1 MNLSVRRPFSRL
13 RIAEP
18 YQATSVV
25 DSTMTHEIKR
35 TYRYRIY
42 PNEGQRQELARTFG
56 CSRWVYNW
64 ALETKTKAYY
74 QDEKSLSF
82 TDLSSR
88 LTSKK
93 KEEETEWLSEVSA
106 VTLQQS
112 LRNLNQ
118 AFTNFF
124 EGRAEYP
131 SFKSKKD
138 DQTARYVGTAFD
150 IRKEN
155 GKRKLRLSKMPGLI
169 NIRWSRELPSEPSSC
184 TVTKNAA
191 GQYHVCLVCSEEI
204 QTLPRVNGEDGD
216 LRFVGVDLGIE
227 SLLTLST
234 GEKVGNPRWF
244 ENEYERLRREQQKLS
259 RKEKGSNNWVRQKK
273 RVAKVHQ
280 RIQDRRKDFIEKLTT
295 RLVESWDVIVVEDL
309 SVKAMQQNGSLA
321 RHIGQAGWGQIVRR
335 LRDKCEWYGRTL
347 VIADRWFPSSQRCSE
362 CGHLGR
368 KKPLDVRDWTCS
380 ECGEHH
386 DRDINAAKNLSRV
399 GQTRIYAP
407 GDLGKSDAFEVVG
420 SGR

>member
-1 MNLSVRRPFSRL
+1 MK
-13 RIAEP
+13 
-18 YQATSVV
+18 
-25 DSTMTHEIKR
+25 HEIKR
-35 TYRYRIY
+35 TYRYRLY
-42 PNEGQRQELARTFG
+42 PNEAQKQKLARTFG

-64 ALETKTKAYY
+64 ALETKTKAHY
-74 QDEKSLSF
+74 QDEESLSF

-93 KEEETEWLSEVSA
+93 KEEETKWLSEVSA

-131 SFKSKKD
+131 SFKSKKG

-150 IRKEN
+150 IREEN

-191 GQYHVCLVCSEEI
+191 GQYHVCFVCTEEVEL
-204 QTLPRVNGEDGD
+204 LPRVNGENGA
-216 LRFVGVDLGIE
+216 LEFVGVDLGTE
-227 SLLTLST
+227 SLVTLST

-244 ENEYERLRREQQKLS
+244 ENEYKRLRREQQKLS
-259 RKEKGSNNWVRQKK
+259 RKEKGSNNWERQRK

-295 RLVESWDVIVVEDL
+295 RLVKNFDVIVVEDL
-309 SVKAMQQNGSLA
+309 SVKNMQQNGRLA
-321 RHIGQAGWGQIVRR
+321 RHITQAGWSQIVRR
-335 LRDKCEWYGRTL
+335 LRDKCKWYGRTL
-347 VIADRWFPSSQRCSE
+347 VIADKWFPSSQRCSE
-362 CGHLGR
+362 CGHIDG

-380 ECGEHH
+380 ECGQHH

-399 GQTRIYAP
+399 GQTRIQAP
-407 GDLGKSDAFEVVG
+407 ETLPKSESFEIVVG
-420 SGR
+420 QGMSEPARESK

>member
-1 MNLSVRRPFSRL
+1 
-13 RIAEP
+13 
-18 YQATSVV
+18 
-25 DSTMTHEIKR
+25 MTHKIKR
-35 TYRYRIY
+35 TYRYRLY
-42 PNEGQRQELARTFG
+42 PNEAQKQELACTFG

-74 QDEKSLSF
+74 QDEESLSF
-82 TDLSSR
+82 TDLSGR

-131 SFKSKKD
+131 SFKSKKG

-150 IRKEN
+150 IREEN

-169 NIRWSRELPSEPSSC
+169 RIRWSRGLPSEPSSC

-191 GQYHVCLVCSEEI
+191 GQYHVCFVCTEEV
-204 QTLPRVNGEDGD
+204 QTLPRVNGENGD
-216 LRFVGVDLGIE
+216 LEFVGVDLGIE
-227 SLLTLST
+227 SLVTLST

-259 RKEKGSNNWVRQKK
+259 HKEKGSNNWERQRK

-295 RLVESWDVIVVEDL
+295 RLVEKFDVIVVEDL
-309 SVKAMQQNGSLA
+309 SVKNLQQNGKLA
-321 RHIGQAGWGQIVRR
+321 RHITQAGWNQIVQR
-335 LRDKCEWYGRTL
+335 LRDKCQWYGRTL
-347 VIADRWFPSSQRCSE
+347 VVADKWFPSSQRCSE
-362 CGHLGR
+362 CGHVSG
-368 KKPLDVRDWTCS
+368 KKSLDVREWTCN
-380 ECGEHH
+380 ECGEDH

-399 GQTRIYAP
+399 GQTRIHAP
-407 GDLGKSDAFEVVG
+407 GDLGKPDAFEVVG

>member
-1 MNLSVRRPFSRL
+1 
-13 RIAEP
+13 
-18 YQATSVV
+18 
-25 DSTMTHEIKR
+25 MTHEIKR

-42 PNEGQRQELARTFG
+42 PNSEQRQELARTFG

-74 QDEKSLSF
+74 QDKESLSF
-82 TDLSSR
+82 TDLSGR

-131 SFKSKKD
+131 SFKSKRG

-150 IRKEN
+150 IREETSMRSR

-191 GQYHVCLVCSEEI
+191 GQYHVCFVCTEEAHL
-204 QTLPRVNGEDGD
+204 LPRVNGEDGD
-216 LRFVGVDLGIE
+216 LAFVGVDLGIE
-227 SLLTLST
+227 SLAVLST

-244 ENEYERLRREQQKLS
+244 ENEYKRLRREQQKLS
-259 RKEKGSNNWVRQKK
+259 RKEKKGPNGPSNNWKRQRQ

-295 RLVESWDVIVVEDL
+295 RLARNFDVIVVEDL
-309 SVKAMQQNGSLA
+309 SVKNMQQNGKLA
-321 RHIGQAGWGQIVRR
+321 RHIGQAGWSQIVRR

-347 VIADRWFPSSQRCSE
+347 VIADKWFPSTKRCSACRHIGE
-362 CGHLGR
+362 S
-368 KKPLDVRDWTCS
+368 KPLDVREWTCS
-380 ECGEHH
+380 ECGSHH
-386 DRDINAAKNLSRV
+386 DRDVNAAKNLSRV
-399 GQTRIYAP
+399 GQTRTEAIASKAP
-407 GDLGKSDAFEVVG
+407 GDLGKPDAFEVVG

>member
-1 MNLSVRRPFSRL
+1 MK
-13 RIAEP
+13 
-18 YQATSVV
+18 
-25 DSTMTHEIKR
+25 HEIKR
-35 TYRYRIY
+35 TYRYRLY
-42 PNEGQRQELARTFG
+42 PNEAQKQKLARTFG

-64 ALETKTKAYY
+64 ALETKTKAHY
-74 QDEKSLSF
+74 QDEESLSF

-93 KEEETEWLSEVSA
+93 KEEETKWLSEVSA

-131 SFKSKKD
+131 SFKSKKG

-150 IRKEN
+150 IREEN

-169 NIRWSRELPSEPSSC
+169 NIRWSRELPSKPSSC

-191 GQYHVCLVCSEEI
+191 GQYHVCFVCTEEVRR
-204 QTLPRVNGEDGD
+204 LPRVNGEGGD
-216 LRFVGVDLGIE
+216 LEFVGVDLGIE
-227 SLLTLST
+227 SLAVLST

-244 ENEYERLRREQQKLS
+244 ENEQERLRREQQKLS
-259 RKEKGSNNWVRQKK
+259 RKEKGSNNWERQRK

-295 RLVESWDVIVVEDL
+295 RLVEKFDVIVVEDL
-309 SVKAMQQNGSLA
+309 SVKNMQQDGNLA
-321 RHIGQAGWGQIVRR
+321 RHITQAGWNQIVRR

-347 VIADRWFPSSQRCSE
+347 VIADKWFPSSQRCSE
-362 CGHLGR
+362 CGHVDG
-368 KKPLDVRDWTCS
+368 KKPLSVRDWTCS
-380 ECGEHH
+380 ECGTCH

-399 GQTRIYAP
+399 GQTRIQAP
-407 GDLGKSDAFEVVG
+407 ETLPKSESFEIVVG
-420 SGR
+420 QGMSEPARESK

>member
-1 MNLSVRRPFSRL
+1 MK
-13 RIAEP
+13 
-18 YQATSVV
+18 
-25 DSTMTHEIKR
+25 HEIKR
-35 TYRYRIY
+35 TYRYRLY
-42 PNEGQRQELARTFG
+42 PDEAQKAELARTFG

-74 QDEKSLSF
+74 QDEESLSF
-82 TDLSSR
+82 TDLSGR

-118 AFTNFF
+118 AFTGFF

-131 SFKSKKD
+131 SFKSKRG

-150 IRKEN
+150 IREDTSMRSG

-184 TVTKNAA
+184 TVTKNPA
-191 GQYHVCLVCSEEI
+191 GQYHVCFVCTEDVHL
-204 QTLPRVNGEDGD
+204 LPRVNGEDGD
-216 LRFVGVDLGIE
+216 LAFVGVDLGIE
-227 SLLTLST
+227 SLAVLST

-244 ENEYERLRREQQKLS
+244 ENEYKRLRREQQKLS
-259 RKEKGSNNWVRQKK
+259 RKEKGSNNWRRQRK
-273 RVAKVHQ
+273 RVAKIHQ
-280 RIQDRRKDFIEKLTT
+280 RIQDRRKNFIEKLTT
-295 RLVESWDVIVVEDL
+295 RLVENFDAIVVENL
-309 SVKAMQQNGSLA
+309 SVKNMQQNGRLA
-321 RHIGQAGWGQIVRR
+321 RHITQAGWGQIVRR

-347 VIADRWFPSSQRCSE
+347 VIADKWFPSSQRCSE
-362 CGHLGR
+362 CGHIDG
-368 KKPLDVRDWTCS
+368 KKPLDVREWTCS
-380 ECGEHH
+380 ECGAHH
-386 DRDINAAKNLSRV
+386 NRDINAAKNLSRV
-399 GQTRIYAP
+399 GQTRIQAP
-407 GDLGKSDAFEVVG
+407 GDLGKPDAFEVVG

>member
-1 MNLSVRRPFSRL
+1 MK
-13 RIAEP
+13 
-18 YQATSVV
+18 
-25 DSTMTHEIKR
+25 HEIKR
-35 TYRYRIY
+35 TYRYRLY
-42 PNEGQRQELARTFG
+42 PNEAQKQKLARTFG

-64 ALETKTKAYY
+64 ALETKTKAHY
-74 QDEKSLSF
+74 QDEESLSF

-93 KEEETEWLSEVSA
+93 KEEETKWLSEVSA

-131 SFKSKKD
+131 SFKLKKG

-150 IRKEN
+150 IREEN

-169 NIRWSRELPSEPSSC
+169 NIRWSRELPSKPSSC

-191 GQYHVCLVCSEEI
+191 GQYHVCFVCTEEVEL
-204 QTLPRVNGEDGD
+204 LPRVNGENGD
-216 LRFVGVDLGIE
+216 LEFVGVDLGIE
-227 SLLTLST
+227 SLVTLST

-259 RKEKGSNNWVRQKK
+259 RKEKGSNNWERQRK

-295 RLVESWDVIVVEDL
+295 RLVKNFDVIVVEDL
-309 SVKAMQQNGSLA
+309 SVKNMQQNGRLA
-321 RHIGQAGWGQIVRR
+321 RHITQAGWSQIVRR
-335 LRDKCEWYGRTL
+335 LRDKCKWYGRTL
-347 VIADRWFPSSQRCSE
+347 VIADKWFPSSQRCSE
-362 CGHLGR
+362 CGHIDG

-380 ECGEHH
+380 ECGQHH

-399 GQTRIYAP
+399 GQTRIQAP
-407 GDLGKSDAFEVVG
+407 ETLPKSESFEIVVG
-420 SGR
+420 QGMSEPARESK

>member
-1 MNLSVRRPFSRL
+1 MIFADNV
-13 RIAEP
+13 
-18 YQATSVV
+18 
-25 DSTMTHEIKR
+25 MKHEIKR

-42 PNEGQRQELARTFG
+42 PNEAQRAELARTFG

-74 QDEKSLSF
+74 QDEETLSF
-82 TDLSSR
+82 TDLSGR
-88 LTSKK
+88 LTDKK
-93 KEEETEWLSEVSA
+93 REEETEWLLEVSA

-131 SFKSKKD
+131 SFKSKKG

-150 IRKEN
+150 IREEN

-191 GQYHVCLVCSEEI
+191 GQYHVCFVCTEEADL
-204 QTLPRVNGEDGD
+204 LPRADGENGD
-216 LRFVGVDLGIE
+216 LEPVGVDLGIE
-227 SLLTLST
+227 SLVTLST
-234 GEKVGNPRWF
+234 GEKVGNPRWL
-244 ENEYERLRREQQKLS
+244 ENEQERPRREQQKLS
-259 RKEKGSNNWVRQKK
+259 RKEKKGLGGLSNNWERQRK

-295 RLVESWDVIVVEDL
+295 RLVHDFDVI
-309 SVKAMQQNGSLA
+309 
-321 RHIGQAGWGQIVRR
+321 
-335 LRDKCEWYGRTL
+335 
-347 VIADRWFPSSQRCSE
+347 
-362 CGHLGR
+362 
-368 KKPLDVRDWTCS
+368 
-380 ECGEHH
+380 
-386 DRDINAAKNLSRV
+386 
-399 GQTRIYAP
+399 
-407 GDLGKSDAFEVVG
+407 
-420 SGR
+420 

>member
-1 MNLSVRRPFSRL
+1 MIFADNV
-13 RIAEP
+13 
-18 YQATSVV
+18 
-25 DSTMTHEIKR
+25 MKHEIKR
-35 TYRYRIY
+35 TYRYRLY
-42 PNEGQRQELARTFG
+42 PGEAQKAELARTFG

-74 QDEKSLSF
+74 QDEESLSF

-124 EGRAEYP
+124 EGRTEYP
-131 SFKSKKD
+131 SFKSKKG

-150 IRKEN
+150 IREEN

-191 GQYHVCLVCSEEI
+191 GQYHVCFVCTEEVR
-204 QTLPRVNGEDGD
+204 QLPRVNGEGGD
-216 LRFVGVDLGIE
+216 LEFVGVDLGIE
-227 SLLTLST
+227 SLVILST

-244 ENEYERLRREQQKLS
+244 ENEQERLRREQQKLS
-259 RKEKGSNNWVRQKK
+259 RKEKGSNNWERQRK

-280 RIQDRRKDFIEKLTT
+280 RIQDRRRDFIEKLTT
-295 RLVESWDVIVVEDL
+295 RLIENFDVIVVEDL
-309 SVKAMQQNGSLA
+309 SVKNMQQNGKLA
-321 RHIGQAGWGQIVRR
+321 RHITQAGWSQIVRR

-347 VIADRWFPSSQRCSE
+347 VIADKWFPSSQRCSE
-362 CGHLGR
+362 CGHVDG
-368 KKPLDVRDWTCS
+368 KKSLDVRDWTCD
-380 ECGEHH
+380 ECGTCH

-399 GQTRIYAP
+399 GQTRIQAP
-407 GDLGKSDAFEVVG
+407 GDLGKPDAFEVVG

>member
-1 MNLSVRRPFSRL
+1 MK
-13 RIAEP
+13 
-18 YQATSVV
+18 
-25 DSTMTHEIKR
+25 HEIKR
-35 TYRYRIY
+35 TYRYRLY
-42 PNEGQRQELARTFG
+42 PNEAQKQKLARTFG

-64 ALETKTKAYY
+64 ALETKTKAHY
-74 QDEKSLSF
+74 QDEESLSF

-93 KEEETEWLSEVSA
+93 KEEETKWLSEVSA

-131 SFKSKKD
+131 SFKSKKG

-169 NIRWSRELPSEPSSC
+169 NIRWSRELPSKPSSC

-191 GQYHVCLVCSEEI
+191 GQYHVCFVCTEEVEL
-204 QTLPRVNGEDGD
+204 LPRVNGENGA
-216 LRFVGVDLGIE
+216 LEFVGVDLGTE
-227 SLLTLST
+227 SLVTLST

-259 RKEKGSNNWVRQKK
+259 RKEKGSNNWERQRK

-295 RLVESWDVIVVEDL
+295 RLVKNFDVIVVEDL
-309 SVKAMQQNGSLA
+309 SVKNMQQNGRLA
-321 RHIGQAGWGQIVRR
+321 RHITQAGWSQIVRR
-335 LRDKCEWYGRTL
+335 LRDKCKWYGRTL
-347 VIADRWFPSSQRCSE
+347 VIADKWFPSSQRCSE
-362 CGHLGR
+362 CGHIDG

-380 ECGEHH
+380 ECGQHH

-399 GQTRIYAP
+399 GQTRIQAP
-407 GDLGKSDAFEVVG
+407 ETLPKSESFEIVVG
-420 SGR
+420 QGMSEPARESK

>member
-1 MNLSVRRPFSRL
+1 MK
-13 RIAEP
+13 
-18 YQATSVV
+18 
-25 DSTMTHEIKR
+25 HEIKR
-35 TYRYRIY
+35 TYRYRLY
-42 PNEGQRQELARTFG
+42 PNEAQKQKLARTFG

-64 ALETKTKAYY
+64 ALETKTKAHY
-74 QDEKSLSF
+74 QDEESLSF

-93 KEEETEWLSEVSA
+93 KEEETKWLSEVSA

-131 SFKSKKD
+131 SFKSKKG

-150 IRKEN
+150 IREEN

-191 GQYHVCLVCSEEI
+191 GQYHVCFVCTEEVEL
-204 QTLPRVNGEDGD
+204 LPRVNGENGA
-216 LRFVGVDLGIE
+216 LEFVGVDLGTE
-227 SLLTLST
+227 SLVTLST

-259 RKEKGSNNWVRQKK
+259 RKEKGSNNWERQRK

-295 RLVESWDVIVVEDL
+295 RLVENFDVIVVEDL

-321 RHIGQAGWGQIVRR
+321 RHISQAGWNQIIRR

-347 VIADRWFPSSQRCSE
+347 VIADKWFPSSQRCSE
-362 CGHLGR
+362 CGHIDG
-368 KKPLDVRDWTCS
+368 KKSLDVRDWTCS
-380 ECGEHH
+380 ECGQHH

-399 GQTRIYAP
+399 GQTRIQAP
-407 GDLGKSDAFEVVG
+407 ETLPKSESFEIVVG
-420 SGR
+420 QGMSEPARESK

>member
-1 MNLSVRRPFSRL
+1 MKN
-13 RIAEP
+13 
-18 YQATSVV
+18 
-25 DSTMTHEIKR
+25 EIKR
-35 TYRYRIY
+35 TYRYRLY
-42 PNEGQRQELARTFG
+42 PNEAQKAELARTFG

-74 QDEKSLSF
+74 QDEESIGF
-82 TDLSSR
+82 ADLSRR
-88 LTSKK
+88 LTQQKK
-93 KEEETEWLSEVSA
+93 SEETEWLQEVSA

-131 SFKSKKD
+131 SFKSKRSR
-138 DQTARYVGTAFD
+138 QTARYVGSAFD

-155 GKRKLRLSKMPGLI
+155 GKRRLRLSKMPGLI

-191 GQYHVCLVCSEEI
+191 GQYHVCFACTEEVKS
-204 QTLPRVNGEDGD
+204 LPRVNGEDGD
-216 LRFVGVDLGIE
+216 LKPVGVDLGIE
-227 SLLTLST
+227 SLAVLST

-244 ENEYERLRREQQKLS
+244 ENEYKRLRREQQKLS
-259 RKEKGSNNWVRQKK
+259 RKEKGSNNRQRQRK
-273 RVAKVHQ
+273 RVAKIHQ

-295 RLVESWDVIVVEDL
+295 RLARTFDVIVVENL
-309 SVKAMQQNGSLA
+309 SVKNMQQNGRLA
-321 RHIGQAGWGQIVRR
+321 RHITQAGWSQIVRR

-347 VIADRWFPSSQRCSE
+347 VIADKWFPSTKRCSA
-362 CGHLGR
+362 CGHIGES
-368 KKPLDVRDWTCS
+368 KPLDVREWTCS
-380 ECGEHH
+380 ECGTHH

-399 GQTRIYAP
+399 GQTRTEAIASKAP
-407 GDLGKSDAFEVVG
+407 GDLGKPDAFEVVG

>member
-1 MNLSVRRPFSRL
+1 MK
-13 RIAEP
+13 
-18 YQATSVV
+18 
-25 DSTMTHEIKR
+25 HEIKR
-35 TYRYRIY
+35 TYRYRLY
-42 PNEGQRQELARTFG
+42 PNEAQKQKLARTFG

-64 ALETKTKAYY
+64 ALETKTKAHY
-74 QDEKSLSF
+74 QDEESLSF

-93 KEEETEWLSEVSA
+93 KEEETKWLSEVSA

-131 SFKSKKD
+131 SFKSKKG

-150 IRKEN
+150 IREEN

-191 GQYHVCLVCSEEI
+191 GQYHVCFVCTEEVEL
-204 QTLPRVNGEDGD
+204 LPRVNGENGD
-216 LRFVGVDLGIE
+216 LEFVGVDLGIE
-227 SLLTLST
+227 SLVTLST

-244 ENEYERLRREQQKLS
+244 ENEYKRLRREQQKLS
-259 RKEKGSNNWVRQKK
+259 RKEKGSNNWERQRK

-295 RLVESWDVIVVEDL
+295 RLVKNFDVIVVEDL
-309 SVKAMQQNGSLA
+309 SVKNMQQNGRLA
-321 RHIGQAGWGQIVRR
+321 RHITQAGWSQIVRR
-335 LRDKCEWYGRTL
+335 LRDKCKWYGRTL
-347 VIADRWFPSSQRCSE
+347 VIADKWFPSSQRCSE
-362 CGHLGR
+362 CGHIDG
-368 KKPLDVRDWTCS
+368 KKPLGRRSWTCS
-380 ECGEHH
+380 ECGQHH

-399 GQTRIYAP
+399 GQTRIQAP
-407 GDLGKSDAFEVVG
+407 ETLPKSESFEIVVG
-420 SGR
+420 QGMSEPARESK

>member
-1 MNLSVRRPFSRL
+1 MRN
-13 RIAEP
+13 
-18 YQATSVV
+18 
-25 DSTMTHEIKR
+25 EIKR
-35 TYRYRIY
+35 TYRYRLY
-42 PNEGQRQELARTFG
+42 PSEAQKAELARTFG

-74 QDEKSLSF
+74 QDEESLSF
-82 TDLSSR
+82 TGLSSR

-93 KEEETEWLSEVSA
+93 KEDETKWLSEVSA

-131 SFKSKKD
+131 SFKSKKG

-150 IRKEN
+150 IREEN

-169 NIRWSRELPSEPSSC
+169 NIRWSRELPSQPSSC

-191 GQYHVCLVCSEEI
+191 GQYHVCFVCTEEVEL
-204 QTLPRVNGEDGD
+204 LPRVNGEDGD
-216 LRFVGVDLGIE
+216 LKPVGVDLGIE
-227 SLLTLST
+227 SLVTLST

-244 ENEYERLRREQQKLS
+244 ENEQERLRREQQKLS
-259 RKEKGSNNWVRQKK
+259 RKEKGSNNWERQRK

-295 RLVESWDVIVVEDL
+295 RLVENFDIIVVEDL
-309 SVKAMQQNGSLA
+309 SVKSMQQNKNLA
-321 RHIGQAGWGQIVRR
+321 RHISQAGWGQIVRR

-347 VIADRWFPSSQRCSE
+347 VVSDKWFPSSQRCSE
-362 CGHLGR
+362 CGHVDG
-368 KKPLDVRDWTCS
+368 KKPLDVRDWTCN
-380 ECGEHH
+380 ECGAHH
-386 DRDINAAKNLSRV
+386 DRDVNAAKNLSRV
-399 GQTRIYAP
+399 GQTRIQAP
-407 GDLGKSDAFEVVG
+407 GQLDKTDAFEVVG
-420 SGR
+420 TAG

>member
-1 MNLSVRRPFSRL
+1 
-13 RIAEP
+13 
-18 YQATSVV
+18 
-25 DSTMTHEIKR
+25 MTHEIKR

-42 PNEGQRQELARTFG
+42 PNEVQKQELARTFG

-74 QDEKSLSF
+74 QDEESLSF

-93 KEEETEWLSEVSA
+93 KKEETEWLSNVSA

-124 EGRAEYP
+124 EDRAEYP
-131 SFKSKKD
+131 SFKSKHG

-150 IRKEN
+150 LREEN
-155 GKRKLRLSKMPGLI
+155 GRRKLFLSKMPGLI
-169 NIRWSRELPSEPSSC
+169 NVRWSRKLPAEPSSC

-191 GQYHVCLVCSEEI
+191 GQYHVCFVCTEEI
-204 QTLPRVNGEDGD
+204 ETLPRTKGGPN
-216 LRFVGVDLGIE
+216 FVGVDLGIE
-227 SLLTLST
+227 SLAALST
-234 GEKVGNPRWF
+234 GEKAGNPRWF

-259 RKEKGSNNWVRQKK
+259 RKEKGSHNWKRQKK

-295 RLVESWDVIVVEDL
+295 RLVENFDVIVVEDL
-309 SVKAMQQNGSLA
+309 SVKAMQQNGNLA

-347 VIADRWFPSSQRCSE
+347 VIADKWFPSSQRCSE
-362 CGHLGR
+362 CGHVDG
-368 KKPLDVRDWTCS
+368 KKLLDVRDWTCP

-399 GQTRIYAP
+399 GQTRIEANASEAP
-407 GDLGKSDAFEVVG
+407 GDLGKPDAFEVVG

>member
-1 MNLSVRRPFSRL
+1 MIF
-13 RIAEP
+13 A
-18 YQATSVV
+18 
-25 DSTMTHEIKR
+25 DHEIKR
-35 TYRYRIY
+35 TYRYRLY
-42 PNEGQRQELARTFG
+42 PNEAQRAELARTFG

-74 QDEKSLSF
+74 QDEESLSF

-131 SFKSKKD
+131 SFKSKKG

-150 IRKEN
+150 VREKN
-155 GKRKLRLSKMPGLI
+155 GKQKLRLSKMPGLI

-191 GQYHVCLVCSEEI
+191 GQYHVCFVCTEEI
-204 QTLPRVNGEDGD
+204 QTLPRVNGENGD
-216 LRFVGVDLGIE
+216 LEFVGVDLGID
-227 SLLTLST
+227 SLVTLST
-234 GEKVGNPRWF
+234 GEKAGNPRWF
-244 ENEYERLRREQQKLS
+244 ENEQERLRREQQRLS
-259 RKEKGSNNWVRQKK
+259 RKEKGSNNWERQRK

-295 RLVESWDVIVVEDL
+295 RLVEKFDVIVVEDL
-309 SVKAMQQNGSLA
+309 SVKNMQQNGKLA
-321 RHIGQAGWGQIVRR
+321 RHITQAGWSQIVRR
-335 LRDKCEWYGRTL
+335 LRDKCKWYGRTL
-347 VIADRWFPSSQRCSE
+347 VIADKWFPSSQRCSE
-362 CGHLGR
+362 CGHVDG
-368 KKPLDVRDWTCS
+368 KKSLDVRDWTCD
-380 ECGEHH
+380 ECGTCH

-399 GQTRIYAP
+399 GQTRIQAP
-407 GDLGKSDAFEVVG
+407 GDLGKPDAFEVVG

>member
-1 MNLSVRRPFSRL
+1 MK
-13 RIAEP
+13 
-18 YQATSVV
+18 
-25 DSTMTHEIKR
+25 HEIKR
-35 TYRYRIY
+35 TYRYRLY
-42 PNEGQRQELARTFG
+42 PNEAQKAELARTFG

-74 QDEKSLSF
+74 QDEESLSF

-131 SFKSKKD
+131 SFKSKKG

-150 IRKEN
+150 IREEN
-155 GKRKLRLSKMPGLI
+155 GKRKLRLSKMPGLM
-169 NIRWSRELPSEPSSC
+169 NIRWSRELPSKPSSC

-191 GQYHVCLVCSEEI
+191 GQYHVCFVCTEEVKL
-204 QTLPRVNGEDGD
+204 LPRVNGEDGD
-216 LRFVGVDLGIE
+216 LKPVGVDLGIE
-227 SLLTLST
+227 SLVTLST

-259 RKEKGSNNWVRQKK
+259 RKEKGSNNWERQRK

-295 RLVESWDVIVVEDL
+295 RLAHDFDVIVVEDL
-309 SVKAMQQNGSLA
+309 SVKNMQQNENLA
-321 RHIGQAGWGQIVRR
+321 RHIGQAGWNQIVRR

-347 VIADRWFPSSQRCSE
+347 VIADKWFPSSQRCSE
-362 CGHLGR
+362 CGHVDGE
-368 KKPLDVRDWTCS
+368 KPLEVRSWTCS
-380 ECGEHH
+380 ECDAEH

-399 GQTRIYAP
+399 GQTRIQAP
-407 GDLGKSDAFEVVG
+407 GDLGKPDAFEVVG

>member
-1 MNLSVRRPFSRL
+1 
-13 RIAEP
+13 
-18 YQATSVV
+18 
-25 DSTMTHEIKR
+25 MTHEIKR
-35 TYRYRIY
+35 TYQYRIY

-118 AFTNFF
+118 AFINFF

-131 SFKSKKD
+131 SFKSKKG
-138 DQTARYVGTAFD
+138 DQTARYVGSSFD
-150 IRKEN
+150 TRKEN
-155 GKRKLRLSKMPGLI
+155 GKRKLWLSKMPGLV

-191 GQYHVCLVCSEEI
+191 GQYHVCFVCSEEI

-244 ENEYERLRREQQKLS
+244 ENKYDRLRREQQKLS

-309 SVKAMQQNGSLA
+309 SVKAMQQNESLA
-321 RHIGQAGWGQIVRR
+321 RHMGQAGWGQIVRR
-335 LRDKCEWYGRTL
+335 LRDKCRWYGRTL
-347 VIADRWFPSSQRCSE
+347 VIADKWFPSSQRCSE
-362 CGHLGR
+362 CGNVDD
-368 KKPLDVRDWTCS
+368 KKPLDVRDWTCP

-386 DRDINAAKNLSRV
+386 DRDINAARNLSRV
-399 GQTRIYAP
+399 GQIRLQAP
-407 GDLGKSDAFEVVG
+407 GDLGKPDAFEVVG

>member
-1 MNLSVRRPFSRL
+1 M
-13 RIAEP
+13 
-18 YQATSVV
+18 VV
-25 DSTMTHEIKR
+25 ADIVMKHEIKR

-42 PNEGQRQELARTFG
+42 PNSEQRQELARTFG

-74 QDEKSLSF
+74 QDEESLSF

-88 LTSKK
+88 LTDKK
-93 KEEETEWLSEVSA
+93 RKEETEWLSEVSA

-131 SFKSKKD
+131 SFKSKKG

-150 IRKEN
+150 IREEN

-169 NIRWSRELPSEPSSC
+169 NIRWSRELPSKPSSC

-191 GQYHVCLVCSEEI
+191 GQYHVCFVCTEEVR
-204 QTLPRVNGEDGD
+204 QLPRVNGEGGD
-216 LRFVGVDLGIE
+216 LEFVGVDLGIE
-227 SLLTLST
+227 SLVTLST
-234 GEKVGNPRWF
+234 GEKAGNPRWF
-244 ENEYERLRREQQKLS
+244 ENEQERLRREQQKLS
-259 RKEKGSNNWVRQKK
+259 RKEKGSNNWERQRK

-295 RLVESWDVIVVEDL
+295 RLVENFDVIVVEDL
-309 SVKAMQQNGSLA
+309 SVKNMQQNGNLA
-321 RHIGQAGWGQIVRR
+321 RHITQAGWSQIVRR

-347 VIADRWFPSSQRCSE
+347 VIADKWFPSSQRCSE
-362 CGHLGR
+362 CGHVDG
-368 KKPLDVRDWTCS
+368 KKPLGVRDWTCS
-380 ECGEHH
+380 ECGAHH

-399 GQTRIYAP
+399 GQTRIHAP
-407 GDLGKSDAFEVVG
+407 GDLGKPDAFEVVG

>member
-1 MNLSVRRPFSRL
+1 
-13 RIAEP
+13 
-18 YQATSVV
+18 
-25 DSTMTHEIKR
+25 MTHEIKR

-42 PNEGQRQELARTFG
+42 PNEAQKQELARTFG

-74 QDEKSLSF
+74 QDEESLSF
-82 TDLSSR
+82 AEMSRR

-93 KEEETEWLSEVSA
+93 REEETEWLSEVSA

-131 SFKSKKD
+131 SFKSKKG

-150 IRKEN
+150 LREDTSSSSS

-191 GQYHVCLVCSEEI
+191 GQYHVCFVCTEEARL
-204 QTLPRVNGEDGD
+204 LPRVNGEDGD
-216 LRFVGVDLGIE
+216 LEFVGVDLGIE
-227 SLLTLST
+227 SLVTLST

-244 ENEYERLRREQQKLS
+244 ENEYERLRREQKKLS
-259 RKEKGSNNWVRQKK
+259 RKEKGSHNWERQRK

-295 RLVESWDVIVVEDL
+295 RLVENFDVIVVEDL
-309 SVKAMQQNGSLA
+309 SVKAMQQNGNLA
-321 RHIGQAGWGQIVRR
+321 RHIGQAGWNQIVRR

-347 VIADRWFPSSQRCSE
+347 VIADKWFPSSQRCSE
-362 CGHLGR
+362 CGHVSG
-368 KKPLDVRDWTCS
+368 KKPLDVRDWTCP

-386 DRDINAAKNLSRV
+386 DRDINAAKNLSGV
-399 GQTRIYAP
+399 GQTRIEANASEAP
-407 GDLGKSDAFEVVG
+407 GDLGKPDTFEVVG

>member
-1 MNLSVRRPFSRL
+1 MK
-13 RIAEP
+13 
-18 YQATSVV
+18 
-25 DSTMTHEIKR
+25 HEIKR
-35 TYRYRIY
+35 TYRYRLY
-42 PNEGQRQELARTFG
+42 PNEAQKQKLARTFG

-64 ALETKTKAYY
+64 ALETKTKAHY
-74 QDEKSLSF
+74 QDEESLSF

-93 KEEETEWLSEVSA
+93 KEEETKWLSEVSA

-131 SFKSKKD
+131 SFKSKKG

-150 IRKEN
+150 IREEN

-191 GQYHVCLVCSEEI
+191 GQYHVCFVCTEEVEL
-204 QTLPRVNGEDGD
+204 LPRVNGENGA
-216 LRFVGVDLGIE
+216 LEFVGVDLGTE
-227 SLLTLST
+227 SLVTLST

-259 RKEKGSNNWVRQKK
+259 RKEKGSNNWERQRK

-295 RLVESWDVIVVEDL
+295 RLVKNFDVIVVEDL
-309 SVKAMQQNGSLA
+309 SVKNMQQNGRLA
-321 RHIGQAGWGQIVRR
+321 RHITQAGWSQIVRR
-335 LRDKCEWYGRTL
+335 LRDKCKWYGRTL
-347 VIADRWFPSSQRCSE
+347 VIADKWFPSSQRCSE
-362 CGHLGR
+362 CGHIDG

-380 ECGEHH
+380 ECGQHH

-399 GQTRIYAP
+399 GQTRIQAP
-407 GDLGKSDAFEVVG
+407 ETLPKSESFEIVVG
-420 SGR
+420 QGMSEPARESK

>member
-1 MNLSVRRPFSRL
+1 MFRM
-13 RIAEP
+13 AEP
-18 YQATSVV
+18 YQAISVT
-25 DSTMTHEIKR
+25 DNTMTHEIKR
-35 TYRYRIY
+35 TYRYRLY
-42 PNEGQRQELARTFG
+42 PNEAQKSELACMFG

-74 QDEKSLSF
+74 QDEESLSF

-131 SFKSKKD
+131 SFKSKKG

-150 IRKEN
+150 IREEN
-155 GKRKLRLSKMPGLI
+155 GKQKLRLSKMPGLI
-169 NIRWSRELPSEPSSC
+169 CVRWSRELPSKPSSC
-184 TVTKNAA
+184 TVTKNPA
-191 GQYHVCLVCSEEI
+191 GQYHVCFVCTEEARL
-204 QTLPRVNGEDGD
+204 LPRVNGEGGD
-216 LRFVGVDLGIE
+216 LEFVGVDLGIE
-227 SLLTLST
+227 SLVTLST

-259 RKEKGSNNWVRQKK
+259 RKEKGSNNWERQRK

-295 RLVESWDVIVVEDL
+295 RLVENFDVIVVENL
-309 SVKAMQQNGSLA
+309 SVKNMQQNGNLA
-321 RHIGQAGWGQIVRR
+321 RHISQAGWNQIVRR

-347 VIADRWFPSSQRCSE
+347 VIADKWFPSSQRCSE
-362 CGHLGR
+362 CGHVDG

-380 ECGEHH
+380 ECGENH

-399 GQTRIYAP
+399 GQTRTEAIASKAP
-407 GDLGKSDAFEVVG
+407 GDLGKPDAFEVVG

>member
-1 MNLSVRRPFSRL
+1 
-13 RIAEP
+13 
-18 YQATSVV
+18 
-25 DSTMTHEIKR
+25 MTHEIKR
-35 TYRYRIY
+35 TYRYRLY
-42 PNEGQRQELARTFG
+42 PSEAQKEELARTFG

-64 ALETKTKAYY
+64 ALETKMKAYY
-74 QDEKSLSF
+74 QDEESLSF

-131 SFKSKKD
+131 SFKSKKG

-150 IRKEN
+150 IREEN

-169 NIRWSRELPSEPSSC
+169 NIRWSRELPSKPSSC

-191 GQYHVCLVCSEEI
+191 GQYHVCFVCTEEAH
-204 QTLPRVNGEDGD
+204 LFPRVNGEGGD
-216 LRFVGVDLGIE
+216 LEFVGVDLGIE
-227 SLLTLST
+227 SLITLST

-244 ENEYERLRREQQKLS
+244 ENEQERLRREQQKLS
-259 RKEKGSNNWVRQKK
+259 RKDKGSNNWERQRK

-295 RLVESWDVIVVEDL
+295 RLVEKFDVIVVEDL
-309 SVKAMQQNGSLA
+309 SVKNMQQNGKLA
-321 RHIGQAGWGQIVRR
+321 RHITQAGWSQIVRR
-335 LRDKCEWYGRTL
+335 LRDKCKWYGRTL
-347 VIADRWFPSSQRCSE
+347 VIADKWFPSSQRCSE
-362 CGHLGR
+362 CGHVGG
-368 KKPLDVRDWTCS
+368 KKPLHVRDWTCS
-380 ECGEHH
+380 ECGTCH

-399 GQTRIYAP
+399 GQTRIQAP
-407 GDLGKSDAFEVVG
+407 GDLGKPEAPVVVG

>member
-1 MNLSVRRPFSRL
+1 MK
-13 RIAEP
+13 
-18 YQATSVV
+18 
-25 DSTMTHEIKR
+25 HEIKR
-35 TYRYRIY
+35 AYRYRLY
-42 PNEGQRQELARTFG
+42 PNEAQKQKLARTFG

-64 ALETKTKAYY
+64 ALETKTKAHY
-74 QDEKSLSF
+74 QDEESLSF

-93 KEEETEWLSEVSA
+93 KEEETKWLSEVSA

-131 SFKSKKD
+131 SFKSKKG

-150 IRKEN
+150 IREEN

-191 GQYHVCLVCSEEI
+191 GQYHVCFVCTEEVEL
-204 QTLPRVNGEDGD
+204 LPRVNGENGA
-216 LRFVGVDLGIE
+216 LEFVGVDLGTE
-227 SLLTLST
+227 SLVTLST

-259 RKEKGSNNWVRQKK
+259 RKEKGSNNWERQRK
-273 RVAKVHQ
+273 RIAKVHQ
-280 RIQDRRKDFIEKLTT
+280 RIQDRRKDFIDKLTT
-295 RLVESWDVIVVEDL
+295 RLVKNFDVIVVEDL
-309 SVKAMQQNGSLA
+309 SVKNMQQNGRLA
-321 RHIGQAGWGQIVRR
+321 RHITQAGWSQIVRR
-335 LRDKCEWYGRTL
+335 LRDKCKWYGRTL
-347 VIADRWFPSSQRCSE
+347 VIADKWFPSSQRCSE
-362 CGHLGR
+362 CGHIDG

-380 ECGEHH
+380 ECGQHH

-399 GQTRIYAP
+399 GQTRIQAP
-407 GDLGKSDAFEVVG
+407 ETLPKSESFEIVVG
-420 SGR
+420 QGMSEPARESK

>member
-1 MNLSVRRPFSRL
+1 MK
-13 RIAEP
+13 
-18 YQATSVV
+18 
-25 DSTMTHEIKR
+25 HEIKR
-35 TYRYRIY
+35 TYRYRLY
-42 PNEGQRQELARTFG
+42 PNEAQKQELARTFG

-74 QDEKSLSF
+74 QDEESLSF

-118 AFTNFF
+118 AFTGFF

-131 SFKSKKD
+131 SFKSKRG

-150 IRKEN
+150 IREDTSMRSG

-184 TVTKNAA
+184 TVTKNPA
-191 GQYHVCLVCSEEI
+191 GQYHVCFVCTEEI
-204 QTLPRVNGEDGD
+204 DPLPRVNGEDGD
-216 LRFVGVDLGIE
+216 LTFVGVDLGIE
-227 SLLTLST
+227 SLAALST

-244 ENEYERLRREQQKLS
+244 ENEYKRLRREQQKLS
-259 RKEKGSNNWVRQKK
+259 RKEKKGPNGPSNNWERQRQ

-295 RLVESWDVIVVEDL
+295 RLVENFDVIVVENL
-309 SVKAMQQNGSLA
+309 SVKNMQQNGKLA
-321 RHIGQAGWGQIVRR
+321 RHITQAGWSQIVRR
-335 LRDKCEWYGRTL
+335 LRDKCKWYGRTL
-347 VIADRWFPSSQRCSE
+347 VIADKWFPSTKRCSA
-362 CGHLGR
+362 CGHIGES
-368 KKPLDVRDWTCS
+368 KPLDVREWTCS
-380 ECGEHH
+380 KCGSHH
-386 DRDINAAKNLSRV
+386 DRDVNAAKNLSRV
-399 GQTRIYAP
+399 GQTRIQAP
-407 GDLGKSDAFEVVG
+407 GDLGKPDAFEVVG

>member
-1 MNLSVRRPFSRL
+1 M
-13 RIAEP
+13 A
-18 YQATSVV
+18 VV
-25 DSTMTHEIKR
+25 DSVMKHEIKR
-35 TYRYRIY
+35 TYRYRLY
-42 PNEGQRQELARTFG
+42 PNEAQKQKLARTFG

-64 ALETKTKAYY
+64 ALETKTKAHY
-74 QDEKSLSF
+74 QDEESLSF

-93 KEEETEWLSEVSA
+93 KEEETKWLSEVSA

-131 SFKSKKD
+131 SFKSKKG

-150 IRKEN
+150 IREEN

-191 GQYHVCLVCSEEI
+191 GQYHVCFVCTEEVEL
-204 QTLPRVNGEDGD
+204 LPRVNGENGA
-216 LRFVGVDLGIE
+216 LEFVGVDLGTE
-227 SLLTLST
+227 SLVTLST

-259 RKEKGSNNWVRQKK
+259 RKEKGSNNWERQRK

-295 RLVESWDVIVVEDL
+295 RLVKNFDVIVVEDL
-309 SVKAMQQNGSLA
+309 SVKNMQRRGASAASVQNSRLA
-321 RHIGQAGWGQIVRR
+321 RHITQAGWSQIVRR
-335 LRDKCEWYGRTL
+335 LRDKCKWYGRTL
-347 VIADRWFPSSQRCSE
+347 VIADKWFPSSQRCSE
-362 CGHLGR
+362 CGHIDG

-380 ECGEHH
+380 ECGQHH

-399 GQTRIYAP
+399 GQTRIQAP
-407 GDLGKSDAFEVVG
+407 ETLPKSESFEIVVG
-420 SGR
+420 QGMSEPARESK

>member
-1 MNLSVRRPFSRL
+1 
-13 RIAEP
+13 
-18 YQATSVV
+18 
-25 DSTMTHEIKR
+25 MTHEIKR

-42 PNEGQRQELARTFG
+42 PNQAQKQELARTFG

-74 QDEKSLSF
+74 QDEESLSF

-88 LTSKK
+88 LTEQKR
-93 KEEETEWLSEVSA
+93 EEETEWLSEVSA

-131 SFKSKKD
+131 SFKSKHG

-150 IRKEN
+150 LREEN
-155 GKRKLRLSKMPGLI
+155 GRWKLFLSKMPGLI
-169 NIRWSRELPSEPSSC
+169 NIRWSRDLPSEPSSC

-191 GQYHVCLVCSEEI
+191 GQYHVCFVCTEKIE
-204 QTLPRVNGEDGD
+204 TLPRTKGG
-216 LRFVGVDLGIE
+216 LSFVGVDLGIE
-227 SLLTLST
+227 SLVTLST
-234 GEKVGNPRWF
+234 GEKAGNPRWY
-244 ENEYERLRREQQKLS
+244 ENQYQRLRKEQQKLS
-259 RKEKGSNNWVRQKK
+259 RKKKGSNNWVRQKK
-273 RVAKVHQ
+273 RVAKAHQ

-295 RLVESWDVIVVEDL
+295 RLVENFDVIVVVIVVEDL
-309 SVKAMQQNGSLA
+309 SVKAMMQNSNLA
-321 RHIGQAGWGQIVRR
+321 RHIKEAGWGQIVRR
-335 LRDKCEWYGRTL
+335 LRDKCKRYGRTL
-347 VIADRWFPSSQRCSE
+347 IIAGKWFPSSQRCSE
-362 CGHLGR
+362 CGHVNG
-368 KKPLDVRDWTCS
+368 KKPLDVRDWTCP
-380 ECGEHH
+380 ECEEHH

-399 GQTRIYAP
+399 GQTRIEANASEAP
-407 GDLGKSDAFEVVG
+407 GDLGKPDAFEVVG

>member
-1 MNLSVRRPFSRL
+1 MRSSESYQSV
-13 RIAEP
+13 I
-18 YQATSVV
+18 VV
-25 DSTMTHEIKR
+25 DSVMKHEIKR
-35 TYRYRIY
+35 TYRYRLY
-42 PNEGQRQELARTFG
+42 PNEKQKEELARTFG

-74 QDEKSLSF
+74 QDEESLSF
-82 TDLSSR
+82 TDLSGR

-93 KEEETEWLSEVSA
+93 REEETEWLSEVSA

-124 EGRAEYP
+124 EGRTEYP
-131 SFKSKKD
+131 SFKSKKG

-150 IRKEN
+150 IREEN

-169 NIRWSRELPSEPSSC
+169 NIRWSRELPSEPGSC
-184 TVTKNAA
+184 TVTKNLA
-191 GQYHVCLVCSEEI
+191 GQYHVCFVCTEEVEL
-204 QTLPRVNGEDGD
+204 LPRVNGEDGD
-216 LRFVGVDLGIE
+216 LEFVGVDLGIE
-227 SLLTLST
+227 SLVTLST

-259 RKEKGSNNWVRQKK
+259 RKEKGSNNWERQRR

-295 RLVESWDVIVVEDL
+295 RLARNFDVIVVEDL
-309 SVKAMQQNGSLA
+309 SVKNMQQNGNLA
-321 RHIGQAGWGQIVRR
+321 RHIGQAGWNQIVRR

-347 VIADRWFPSSQRCSE
+347 VIADKWFPSSQRCSE
-362 CGHLGR
+362 CGHVDG

-380 ECGEHH
+380 ECGNHH

-399 GQTRIYAP
+399 GQTRIQAP
-407 GDLGKSDAFEVVG
+407 GDLGKPDAFEVVG